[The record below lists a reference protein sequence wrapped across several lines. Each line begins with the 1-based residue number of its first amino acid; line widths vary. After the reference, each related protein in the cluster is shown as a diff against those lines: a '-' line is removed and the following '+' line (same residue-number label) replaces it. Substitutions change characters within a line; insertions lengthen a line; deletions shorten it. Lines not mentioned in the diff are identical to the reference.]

1 MKPAPFTYHAPRTL
15 PDALQLLSTLDNARP
30 LAGGQSLG
38 PMLNMRFVMPDH
50 LVDLNRVPGL
60 DRIEARGDTLE
71 IGAMVRQ
78 RALERSDVVR
88 RACPVMID
96 ALAHVGHFQTRNRG
110 TLGGSLSH
118 LDPAAELPGICA
130 LYDATLTAG
139 SRRGER
145 EVPMAQ
151 WGRGYM
157 SPDLAP
163 DELLLQIR
171 LPLWREPHGHAFVE
185 FARRRGD
192 FAIAGA
198 GALLALDANGRIARA
213 AIVLIGVAYAPLRL
227 TAAERALIGA
237 APDEDALGAAAAEAA
252 GIEAIEDS
260 YVSAGY
266 RKRLA
271 GVLAGR
277 ALDLAAR
284 RARQAGA

>member
-1 MKPAPFTYHAPRTL
+1 
-15 PDALQLLSTLDNARP
+15 
-30 LAGGQSLG
+30 
-38 PMLNMRFVMPDH
+38 
-50 LVDLNRVPGL
+50 
-60 DRIEARGDTLE
+60 
-71 IGAMVRQ
+71 
-78 RALERSDVVR
+78 
-88 RACPVMID
+88 
-96 ALAHVGHFQTRNRG
+96 
-110 TLGGSLSH
+110 
-118 LDPAAELPGICA
+118 
-130 LYDATLTAG
+130 
-139 SRRGER
+139 
-145 EVPMAQ
+145 
-151 WGRGYM
+151 
-157 SPDLAP
+157 
-163 DELLLQIR
+163 
-171 LPLWREPHGHAFVE
+171 LWREPHGHAFVE

-237 APDEDALGAAAAEAA
+237 APDEDALGAVAAEAA